1 MIWCVDHDAQRRN
14 LDIYALRCSGMDAKG
29 YDNVE
34 SLWEDLRQAS
44 PELILMDAALPGV
57 DSISLMKRIRQSSL
71 AKDIPVIMKA
81 KSSSELDVVRCLDS
95 GADDCLGN
103 PCGMLEMV
111 SRIRAVL
118 RRSRPAPEADVYK
131 ADGIRLSLAERT
143 VQVDGIPVRL
153 SFKEFELLRNFLE
166 HPGEVLTR
174 QWLYERVWNAAYREK
189 NRTVDIHVQ
198 SLRRKLGRCGYLI
211 EAVICL
217 GYRFRKVL

>member
-1 MIWCVDHDAQRRN
+1 
-14 LDIYALRCSGMDAKG
+14 MDAKG
-29 YDNVE
+29 YDNVD

-131 ADGIRLSLAERT
+131 ADGIRLSL
-143 VQVDGIPVRL
+143 
-153 SFKEFELLRNFLE
+153 
-166 HPGEVLTR
+166 
-174 QWLYERVWNAAYREK
+174 
-189 NRTVDIHVQ
+189 
-198 SLRRKLGRCGYLI
+198 RRKLGRCGYLI